1 MTNRTDPT
9 NGTNPVERKIQ
20 LTGGSTYTVSLPKAW
35 ATSQEIESGS
45 VVSCFAYEDRLVI
58 TRKPDSKDQRTVRLD
73 AGTLDS
79 DDLGSTIAAAYV
91 SGCDAVRIG
100 GVVSAGARREIREE
114 VDRLIGFE
122 IDEEGDGTVIAR
134 AMLASGNLPPER
146 ALMRMEMTALSMHED
161 AIEAVL
167 HSDGDTAADVRAA
180 DDDVDRL
187 FALLARRFQ
196 RSEARVGER
205 DRGGD
210 GRLTPFDYYTAA
222 RQIERIGDH
231 AEKIA
236 GTIERID
243 DPVEGSTADRI
254 RTLGKRSRDVVRTA
268 LSGLFEGDHAELRS
282 AAAAADAIVDDAEQL
297 DRELYELDPE
307 QGYHLGLV
315 LDSVI
320 RTARY
325 GANVAEAG
333 LQAAMRHRQK

>member
-1 MTNRTDPT
+1 MKNGVDPI
-9 NGTNPVERKIQ
+9 ERKIQ
-20 LTGGSTYTVSLPKAW
+20 RTGGSTYTVSLPKEW
-35 ATSQEIESGS
+35 AMSQEIESGS
-45 VVSCFAYEDRLVI
+45 IVRCFAYADRLVI
-58 TRKPDSKDQRTVRLD
+58 TRKQDRGDRGTVRLD
-73 AGTLDS
+73 AGEVEQY
-79 DDLGSTIAAAYV
+79 DLESTIAAAYV
-91 SGCDAVRIG
+91 SGCDAVRID
-100 GVVSAGARREIREE
+100 GVVSAGVRREIRDA

-167 HSDGDTAADVRAA
+167 NSNGDTAVDVRAA
-180 DDDVDRL
+180 DHDVDRL

-196 RSEARVGER
+196 RSEARVAER
-205 DRGGD
+205 SRDGD
-210 GRLTPFDYYTAA
+210 SRLTPFDYYTAA
-222 RQIERIGDH
+222 RQIERIADH

-243 DPVEGSTADRI
+243 GPVEGSTADRI
-254 RTLGKRSRDVVRTA
+254 RILGKRSRDVTRTA

-282 AAAAADAIVDDAEQL
+282 AAAAADAIADDAEQL

-307 QGYHLGLV
+307 QGYHLGIV